1 MMSTTDPIVRT
12 IRAEM
17 IRRGVNGDEMAA
29 RTFIST
35 STFYKRLERPE
46 TFKLDELRLIAKF
59 LKIDIGDLVR
69 GKA

>member
-1 MMSTTDPIVRT
+1 MMSTTDPIVRS

-17 IRRGVNGDEMAA
+17 IRKGINGEEIAA
-29 RTFIST
+29 RMFIST